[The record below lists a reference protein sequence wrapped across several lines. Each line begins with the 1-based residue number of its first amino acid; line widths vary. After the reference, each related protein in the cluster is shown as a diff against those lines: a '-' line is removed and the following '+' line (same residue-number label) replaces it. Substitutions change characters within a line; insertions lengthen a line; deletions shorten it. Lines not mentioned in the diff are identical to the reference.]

1 MALAIT
7 AVAGVA
13 SAATCGEDCPFG
25 YRLKVMVRTTGSCSV
40 TAQSACD
47 ECSTAT
53 YRGPVIRRF
62 MGMVYG
68 TTATEAG
75 TCGDTGCAC
84 NTWEDNAYVAFYDY
98 DNASPMTLD
107 ADTTELIQLNRIGC
121 KAEDRQKAE
130 MAFTVGF
137 TCSENVAQMTF
148 AGFGLCGNHNGKITV
163 GAISGYCAG
172 QLPAGAVVS
181 NGPCA
186 DPTTVCGNLVWNLC
200 CNTSYTC
207 AYTAAYGKWTLVWD
221 STIADKVGANLT
233 ASEAKTGWGTA
244 TPALLADKRACKD
257 VACSTCAE

>member
-1 MALAIT
+1 MPYRY
-7 AVAGVA
+7 A
-13 SAATCGEDCPFG
+13 SGGIVWLFG
-25 YRLKVMVRTTGSCSV
+25 R
-40 TAQSACD
+40 ACLSD
-47 ECSTAT
+47 N
-53 YRGPVIRRF
+53 VFIR
-62 MGMVYG
+62 
-68 TTATEAG
+68 
-75 TCGDTGCAC
+75 
-84 NTWEDNAYVAFYDY
+84 
-98 DNASPMTLD
+98 
-107 ADTTELIQLNRIGC
+107 
-121 KAEDRQKAE
+121 
-130 MAFTVGF
+130 
-137 TCSENVAQMTF
+137 
-148 AGFGLCGNHNGKITV
+148 
-163 GAISGYCAG
+163 AISGYCAG